1 MRCIVKSRRVREE
14 KVMNWHDL
22 LGFVVVLAAAAAIPG
37 PDVAAIVASGLSGGL
52 ARAFSVI
59 LGLILGHAVWMTAAF
74 TGLAAL
80 AAALGPA
87 FLLIKLAAI
96 AYLLYLAWSLW
107 TAPVTPLAAN
117 AEPAASRRSG
127 VATGLLVALSNP
139 KALVF
144 FSAVVPSVLPMQSLT
159 LADDALLIL
168 CSSLVFVVVFGAW
181 AVLAAKARGL
191 LGNAASRRGFN
202 RVSAVLI
209 AGSAAVVA
217 TR

>member
-1 MRCIVKSRRVREE
+1 
-14 KVMNWHDL
+14 MNWHDL
-22 LGFVVVLAAAAAIPG
+22 IGFTVVLAAAAAIPG
-37 PDVAAIVASGLSGGL
+37 PDVAAIVANGLSGGL
-52 ARAFSVI
+52 ARAFSVVA
-59 LGLILGHAVWMTAAF
+59 GLILGHAVWMTAAF

-96 AYLLYLAWSLW
+96 AYLLWLAWGLW
-107 TAPVTPLAAN
+107 TAPVTPMAGDAL
-117 AEPAASRRSG
+117 PSSASSRGG

-159 LADDALLIL
+159 LADDVVLIL

-181 AVLAAKARGL
+181 AFLAAKARGFL
-191 LGNAASRRGFN
+191 RDAASRRGFN

-209 AGSAAVVA
+209 AGSAAAVA
-217 TR
+217 AR